1 MKSKGDTTPDV
12 NTPNKS
18 VGLANTL
25 EIPIGEG
32 LKQFQVPYLVQ
43 LENTKNI
50 SLSLSLSL
58 YLLNYQITHII
69 FYQIPT

>member
-43 LENTKNI
+43 LENTKKH
-50 SLSLSLSL
+50 LSLSLSL

>member
-25 EIPIGEG
+25 DIPIGEG

-50 SLSLSLSL
+50 SLSLSL